1 MRQNIKRISPFRQF
15 ISVIFALFL
24 REIKTRFGGR
34 RFGVFW
40 TFVEPAV
47 HLVIMLFVFSFLR
60 ARMMPQVPFELFLL
74 TGIVPFFLF
83 RHIATG
89 LMSSISANKAL
100 FAYAPVKPID
110 TYITRTILESVIYT
124 VVFAVILFVFGF
136 WGGFDVSVT
145 NPFGAA
151 ALYFLLI
158 LFGFSFGIIASI
170 ASTIFP
176 SVKILM
182 NIILLPLY
190 FLSAIMYPLWIVPAQ
205 YIEYLKFN
213 PILHLL
219 ELFKANFF
227 SYYPLVEGI
236 NLYYPLGF
244 ELVLLFIALALYR
257 IKRLDLAAK
266 S

>member
-1 MRQNIKRISPFRQF
+1 MRQKVERISPFRQF

-24 REIKTRFGGR
+24 REIKTRFGER

-40 TFVEPAV
+40 TFVEPSV
-47 HLVIMLFVFSFLR
+47 HLVIMLLIFSFLR

-74 TGIVPFFLF
+74 TGIAPFFLF
-83 RHIATG
+83 RRIASG
-89 LMSSISANKAL
+89 LMSSADANKAL

-110 TYITRTILESVIYT
+110 TYITRTILETLIYT
-124 VVFAVILFVFGF
+124 VIFAIILSVLGF
-136 WGGFDVSVT
+136 WLGLDISIA

-151 ALYFLLI
+151 ALYFLII
-158 LFGFSFGIIASI
+158 LFGFSFGVIASI

-176 SVKILM
+176 SVKIIM

-190 FLSAIMYPLWIVPAQ
+190 FLSAIMFPLWIAPAE
-205 YIEYLKFN
+205 YIKYLLFN

-227 SYYPLVEGI
+227 SYYPLVDGI
-236 NLYYPLGF
+236 NIYYPLSF
-244 ELVLLFIALALYR
+244 EFILLFIALALYR
-257 IKRLDLAAK
+257 IKRLSLAAK
-266 S
+266 I

>member
-1 MRQNIKRISPFRQF
+1 MKEKVERTSPFKQF

-24 REIKTRFGGR
+24 RELKTRFGGR

-40 TFVEPAV
+40 TFAEPFV
-47 HLVIMLFVFSFLR
+47 HLVVLLLVFSFLR
-60 ARMMPQVPFELFLL
+60 SRMIPQVPFELFLIA
-74 TGIVPFFLF
+74 GIVPFFLF

-110 TYITRTILESVIYT
+110 TYITRTILETIIYT
-124 VVFAVILFVFGF
+124 VIFTVILFILGF
-136 WGGFDVSVT
+136 WGGFDVSIA
-145 NPFGAA
+145 NPFGAIA
-151 ALYFLLI
+151 IYFLII

-170 ASTIFP
+170 VSDIFP
-176 SVKILM
+176 SIKIIINM
-182 NIILLPLY
+182 ILLPLY
-190 FLSAIMYPLWIVPAQ
+190 FLSAIMYPLWIIPAQ
-205 YIEYLKFN
+205 YVEYLMFN

-219 ELFKANFF
+219 ELFKYSFF
-227 SYYPLVEGI
+227 SYYPLVDGI

-244 ELVLLFIALALYR
+244 ELVLLFIALASYR
-257 IKRLDLAAK
+257 IRRLALAAR

>member
-1 MRQNIKRISPFRQF
+1 MKQKSIYISPFKQF
-15 ISVIFALFL
+15 MSVIFALFL
-24 REIKTRFGGR
+24 RELKTRFGER

-47 HLVIMLFVFSFLR
+47 HLVIMLLIFSFLR

-74 TGIVPFFLF
+74 TGIAPFFLF

-89 LMSSISANKAL
+89 LMSSTNANKAL
-100 FAYAPVKPID
+100 FAYSPVKPID

-124 VVFAVILFVFGF
+124 VIFAIILFILWF
-136 WGGFDVSVT
+136 WGGFDVNIA
-145 NPFGAA
+145 NPLGAI
-151 ALYFLLI
+151 ALYFLII

-170 ASTIFP
+170 ASSIFP
-176 SVKILM
+176 SVKIIM

-190 FLSAIMYPLWIVPAQ
+190 FLSAIMYPLWIIPAQ
-205 YIEYLKFN
+205 YVQYLKLN

-236 NLYYPLGF
+236 NIFYPLGF
-244 ELVLLFIALALYR
+244 ELILLFIALALYR
-257 IKRLDLAAK
+257 IRRLALAAG
-266 S
+266 